1 LGLKNWQRSERRRTM
16 DKLQMQNPKVRIAM
30 LGALLLLPFLG
41 LAVWY
46 WMPRPP
52 GTDDQLRRVVE
63 EYGYTVVTP
72 PSRLFGPG
80 TIATVE
86 RLSDG
91 TLQLL
96 PTCIMN
102 DGALPGMWDIS
113 PTTERRG
120 GSEDNETFDSSAKA
134 LDVVDSDTAGKRV
147 RGSDVSL
154 QDIKI
159 VTISDEGLMAVRSR
173 YLKGTCQEAVIWN
186 LEAGAKVCQ
195 PQEVIEADVLY
206 KRTAENGLDGGGK
219 VGIAG
224 RATGS
229 IHANQQQSEHYEIQ
243 GDDLFLGARVKQNH
257 CIQLPGN
264 HQKVATRNF

>member
-1 LGLKNWQRSERRRTM
+1 MEIFQT
-16 DKLQMQNPKVRIAM
+16 QNPKVRIAM
-30 LGALLLLPFLG
+30 LGTLLLLPFLG

-46 WMPRPP
+46 WMPRTS
-52 GTDDQLRRVVE
+52 GADDQLRRIVE
-63 EYGYTVVTP
+63 EYGYSVVTP

-86 RLSDG
+86 KLSNG

-102 DGALPGMWDIS
+102 DGTLPGMWDIS
-113 PTTERRG
+113 RTTERSG
-120 GSEDNETFDSSAKA
+120 GSEDNETFDASAKA
-134 LDVVDSDTAGKRV
+134 IDVVESGTTGKRV
-147 RGSDVSL
+147 RGTDVSL

-159 VTISDEGLMAVRSR
+159 VTMSDEGLMAVRSR

-195 PQEVIEADVLY
+195 PQEVLEADVLY
-206 KRTAENGLDGGGK
+206 KTNAENSLGGGGK
-219 VGIAG
+219 AGVAG

-229 IHANQQQSEHYEIQ
+229 IRMNQQQSEHYKIQ

-264 HQKVATRNF
+264 HQKVAIGNF